1 MSVKFKVVN
10 KKLPTVPGKDLY
22 FALAVPQNY
31 IGLKALSES
40 ISNGSTFRKA
50 DVYGVL
56 LSLVEVM
63 EQEFKNGNAVVMGD
77 LGRFSVSVKSSPCTD
92 ASQVTAQKIINQK
105 IDYRPSKHLKS
116 VLETLTY
123 KKDKS

>member
-1 MSVKFKVVN
+1 M
-10 KKLPTVPGKDLY
+10 
-22 FALAVPQNY
+22 AVPQNY